1 MFNHQRNLLLYMTA
15 LLKWYTAPLYTAGI
29 QLLSMTLIVMLIK
42 QPFKILYSAYDNTD
56 AIIENN
62 FLSKTLV
69 LDISLLSFTLIG
81 QFSTDHNKTKC

>member
-1 MFNHQRNLLLYMTA
+1 MFNHQRNLLLYITT

-42 QPFKILYSAYDNTD
+42 QPIKILYSAYDNTY
-56 AIIENN
+56 AIIETN

-81 QFSTDHNKTKC
+81 QF